1 MALVVVDPGHQVGG
15 EVDDLL
21 ELLGLELFLRLDA
34 GQQVG
39 EPRPGAA
46 QVPDVHHRCLQL
58 DVAHPLP
65 THLRAGHLDA
75 AALADDPL
83 EAHPLVLAAVAL
95 PVTSR
100 SEDLLAEQAVLLR
113 AQRAVVDRLRLL
125 HLAVR
130 PRADLI
136 RGGQPDLEL
145 VEHVHVKHFVSHC
158 VRWSVVADRSSS
170 ALVAR
175 IGGRFSSSCLS
186 WSETAR
192 SGALRARRRPRRCPA
207 PGGRCRCRAPRQR
220 GTRPRR
226 GRGSRS
232 RCHRRRAPRR

>member
-1 MALVVVDPGHQVGG
+1 MALVLVDPRHQVGG

-21 ELLGLELFLRLDA
+21 QLLGLELFLRLDA

-39 EPRPGAA
+39 QPRPGAA
-46 QVPDVHHRCLQL
+46 QVPDVHHRRLQL
-58 DVAHPLP
+58 DVPHPLP
-65 THLRAGHLDA
+65 THLGAGHLDA

-95 PVTSR
+95 PVPSR
-100 SEDLLAEQAVLLR
+100 SEDLLAEQPVLLR
-113 AQRAVVDRLRLL
+113 AQRPVVDRLRLL

-130 PRADLI
+130 PRTDLI

-145 VEHVHVKHFVSHC
+145 VEHVHVKHSLI
-158 VRWSVVADRSSS
+158 SLSRSSRVSCSCSVLRNS
-170 ALVAR
+170 AR
-175 IGGRFSSSCLS
+175 R
-186 WSETAR
+186 
-192 SGALRARRRPRRCPA
+192 GALRARRRPRRCRA
-207 PGGRCRCRAPRQR
+207 LGERCRCRAPRRR

-232 RCHRRRAPRR
+232 RCRRRRAPRR